1 VVSTR
6 VAEAYDKNY
15 AIAIDVDSP
24 LLKPGEVGIE
34 TLNEKKYR
42 AQDGLWIL
50 KRKKF
55 LKAIAKELGV
65 CIHDDVNKV
74 SYYADGTTE
83 RY

>member
-1 VVSTR
+1 VS
-6 VAEAYDKNY
+6 VQIK
-15 AIAIDVDSP
+15 DVEDSGL
-24 LLKPGEVGIE
+24 LLKIACLFKDRIGVYLIGGYA
-34 TLNEKKYR
+34 NGFVR
-42 AQDGLWIL
+42 VV

-55 LKAIAKELGV
+55 LKAVAKELGV